1 MSTFP
6 VVSIV
11 HLVTANAEAR
21 DIVSEGFKSLQLHA
35 RCPPQPGLLISIASG
50 PEQSA

>member
-11 HLVTANAEAR
+11 HLVTANSQAR
-21 DIVSEGFKSLQLHA
+21 EIVSEGFEEPEHRN
-35 RCPPQPGLLISIASG
+35 RCPPGLLLLICEISGAK
-50 PEQSA
+50 PDP